1 MAITQT
7 IHLTQHQREPFPIM
21 DAVQND
27 TGRSLKMIL
36 DDVTLTS
43 GNTGE
48 LYFKRS
54 DDSFYHVS
62 ATLATGDNSFTADIT
77 QGLTQPGTTEC
88 QLKVTA
94 SSKAV
99 STFTFLIRVQPAVD
113 GMPSEQLGV
122 SVDDL
127 LAMLER
133 MEAADDEVQ
142 QIVMGDAIP
151 LGPRAANTDSGYYSI
166 EIGGIGADGTN
177 YNIPERA
184 RTGYIGFVNTARV
197 RLTDI
202 DTYVIWRVHTYTS
215 NNQST
220 GIKQWVIDEENGAP
234 LNGVVLDA
242 DGGGTYFRVVFKA
255 NDDREMTDAD
265 LAAIQQKFIVE
276 KPTDLTFTL
285 PDVAAD
291 AQAVGKEAL
300 IGRGTIT
307 SGLLKD
313 HNERGL
319 YYIGPEYIPSDA
331 PENKPGRMLVLS
343 STSSAYYLY
352 AFVQIYFCDSGH
364 FWFRYNSS
372 SVERPDF
379 VWHKVSDSDDIYDQ
393 IAQIG
398 MYQLDVSQLTFSYG
412 GIRYDGYNTD
422 YDTRIRYR
430 SSPTGAGAFRAG
442 AGSTIAA
449 NTGYKFNVA
458 VYDWYV
464 NSQNF
469 KLRSYRTISADP
481 FTLESDGFIRV
492 GIGTTNDDVLWTEDS
507 DGVKTYTAAGIAAQE
522 GLEMTIYDKTVKDE
536 LADLEDR
543 GLDPFESVFPL
554 DDIPLNALDYHA
566 KYDDL
571 VNDGWLT
578 RTLLGNA
585 DDDSDYPVYMYTL
598 RSDMNHINPSY
609 SIVSWDGSNELYERP
624 KVFIS
629 SGLHGNERTTPY
641 ALYAFINNLC
651 NNVSFA
657 DMRNAFDWYFVP
669 LCNPWGFSHTAML
682 NGVEQ
687 NGSGTPLTDYT
698 IIDNTTT
705 NHRGIRYNADGVDIN
720 RDFDDEDGFVTA
732 EAQFV
737 RTALTTVYGDGR
749 KCVFAMDMHQAAV
762 GSRVNA
768 IGAFLSLNYD
778 ATADQKDFVYGKW
791 MQAGAKTENIM
802 AAYCDVDNRQSV
814 YTWDGTN
821 LATLRNYLAAYADIA
836 TCFEGGETLIY
847 YSGTSEWS
855 NSIARA
861 FVNTQLQIF
870 MKQLLGEGTALATS
884 SGGESGGLTDDVK
897 QALLNCF
904 EHVAWTD
911 EYGQDYVDALEAAL
925 YPPANL
931 VRITAVYTQSG
942 TVYDTDSLDSLKTD
956 LVVTAT
962 YSDSSSETV
971 ASADYTLSGTLTV
984 GTSTITVS
992 YGGKTTTFTVT
1003 VTSEREWED
1012 GVPYSA
1018 SAYQPVVEN
1027 VYWNNGVE
1035 TSYNGWNRTA
1045 FVNCYQASS
1054 ITFDRLTGYSG
1065 LPDGTYS
1072 VFVNRNGQ
1080 FLSTLAANKDAEQ
1093 STTNYHK
1100 VFNVPEGAFAFSI
1113 SEGAAQI
1120 TRFIDGTYK
1129 VTPNE

>member
-166 EIGGIGADGTN
+166 GIGGIGADGTN

-184 RTGYIGFVNTARV
+184 RTGYIGFVNTVRV

-313 HNERGL
+313 HNQRGL
-319 YYIGPEYIPSDA
+319 YFIETTYIPSDA
-331 PENKPGRMLVLS
+331 PENKPGRMLVLA
-343 STSSAYYLY
+343 STSNAYSLY
-352 AFVQIYFCDSGH
+352 AFVQIYFCDAGH

-566 KYDDL
+566 KYNDL
-571 VNDGWLT
+571 VTDGWLT

-669 LCNPWGFSHTAML
+669 LCNPWGFSNSAILTAT
-682 NGVEQ
+682 GVLD
-687 NGSGTPLTDYT
+687 NGSNYTSQTKNDYT
-698 IIDNTTT
+698 IVANTTET
-705 NHRGIRYNADGVDIN
+705 HQGIRRNLDGIDIN

-737 RTALTTVYGDGR
+737 RTALTTVYDDGR

-768 IGAFLSLNYD
+768 IGAFLSLNYG
-778 ATADQKDFVYGKW
+778 ATADQKNFVYGKW

-814 YTWDGTN
+814 YTWDGTD

-870 MKQLLGEGTALATS
+870 MKQLLGEGTALSAT
-884 SGGESGGLTDDVK
+884 TMHDV
-897 QALLNCF
+897 
-904 EHVAWTD
+904 
-911 EYGQDYVDALEAAL
+911 
-925 YPPANL
+925 
-931 VRITAVYTQSG
+931 R
-942 TVYDTDSLDSLKTD
+942 
-956 LVVTAT
+956 
-962 YSDSSSETV
+962 
-971 ASADYTLSGTLTV
+971 
-984 GTSTITVS
+984 
-992 YGGKTTTFTVT
+992 
-1003 VTSEREWED
+1003 
-1012 GVPYSA
+1012 
-1018 SAYQPVVEN
+1018 
-1027 VYWNNGVE
+1027 
-1035 TSYNGWNRTA
+1035 
-1045 FVNCYQASS
+1045 
-1054 ITFDRLTGYSG
+1054 
-1065 LPDGTYS
+1065 
-1072 VFVNRNGQ
+1072 
-1080 FLSTLAANKDAEQ
+1080 
-1093 STTNYHK
+1093 
-1100 VFNVPEGAFAFSI
+1100 
-1113 SEGAAQI
+1113 
-1120 TRFIDGTYK
+1120 
-1129 VTPNE
+1129 